1 MNDRLPLVKFYTKE
15 ECRLCE
21 TALTVILHVGE
32 SIDFELNILD
42 ITQDDSLMMRFGI
55 EIPVVEIDGDIVFKH
70 RVNEKEFIRLLKS
83 STLHSLS

>member
-21 TALTVILHVGE
+21 TALRIILQVAE

-42 ITQDDSLMMRFGI
+42 ITQDDNLLTRFGT
-55 EIPVVEIDGDIVFKH
+55 EIPVIEIDGDIAFKY
-70 RVNEKEFIRLLKS
+70 RVNEKKFIRLLKS
-83 STLHSLS
+83 SALHPFS

>member
-15 ECRLCE
+15 ECSLCE
-21 TALTVILHVGE
+21 TALTVILRVGK

-42 ITQDDSLMMRFGI
+42 ITQDDSLMTRFKT
-55 EIPVVEIDGDIVFKH
+55 EIPVVEIDGDIAFKH

-83 STLHSLS
+83 SAPHPPS